1 MEVILLILARTVSIW
16 LSAVSFAMIIR
27 MLLPIFVDPEGSK
40 LYVLSYAVSE
50 PAIRP
55 VRAVMAKMDIAQ
67 DSPFDIAFTV
77 TYFLVFII
85 KMFLP

>member
-1 MEVILLILARTVSIW
+1 MEIVLLILARTASIW

-27 MLLPIFVDPEGSK
+27 MLLPIFADPEESK

-55 VRAVMAKMDIAQ
+55 VRAIMARMDIGQ
-67 DSPFDIAFTV
+67 NSPFDIPFTV
-77 TYFLVFII
+77 TYFLIFII
-85 KMFLP
+85 KIFLP